1 MAVEEKQLYLRGE
14 SRPKLEPCVYNMTKN
29 LVILLRSCVEKAKKF
44 KKKRDTSLV
53 FSCYRYTNPWSNAEN
68 LTFGVEKFI

>member
-29 LVILLRSCVEKAKKF
+29 LVILLRSCVEKAKKL
-44 KKKRDTSLV
+44 KKNVIHVWCSLV
-53 FSCYRYTNPWSNAEN
+53 IGTSIR
-68 LTFGVEKFI
+68 GVTLKI